1 MNNPSWERK
10 QSKSDV
16 FFRVGFQSSSSSRE
30 EESKI
35 GNSREQSQCFFK
47 KFKRMSLLFKD
58 ILLHFMLLYTD
69 YPFNAPK
76 CLIFAS
82 ERMGPKP
89 FTESQTGRGERE

>member
-35 GNSREQSQCFFK
+35 GALNNA
-47 KFKRMSLLFKD
+47 LW
-58 ILLHFMLLYTD
+58 ILLVYFTYNSKLG
-69 YPFNAPK
+69 K
-76 CLIFAS
+76 QQIAS
-82 ERMGPKP
+82 SRVVGLAKAMMP
-89 FTESQTGRGERE
+89 